1 MSKSVSVLLRVER
14 DTKAQAEQILAA
26 YDVTIGEAFEL
37 FLRQVIA
44 DRGLPFKPNPQ
55 YDIDVGT
62 IADLIGGL
70 DVPAEKPERSDQT
83 SVRSEEIRRKWE
95 ELAERTAAR
104 RRAQMTGQ
112 QNVQTTACQLRPN
125 AERAPRWWD
134 D

>member
-1 MSKSVSVLLRVER
+1 MAKSVSVLLRVDR
-14 DTKAQAEQILAA
+14 DTKTRAERILSAC
-26 YDVTIGEAFEL
+26 DVTIGEAFEL

-44 DRGLPFKPNPQ
+44 DKGLPFRPNPQ

-70 DVPAEKPERSDQT
+70 EVPEEKPERSDQT
-83 SVRSEEIRRKWE
+83 SVRSDEIRKKWE

-104 RRAQMTGQ
+104 RREQLTGQ
-112 QNVQTTACQLRPN
+112 TNVQTTGCQLRPN

-134 D
+134 E